1 MQKDFSY
8 PLKIDELGQKEQTY
22 KLVADKEQL
31 EFIKNILQV
40 PVVNSFEASIKLKF
54 HKKVG
59 KLKVWG
65 DVSADIGLISV
76 ISLEPF
82 NKLHQTSF
90 ELLYDTNATYEDIK
104 ELDVDIMA
112 DIPDIIENNEI
123 NLADIA
129 IEQIALILDDHPRK
143 EGEIFD
149 EIIEDVSPIR
159 HNPFA
164 ILEQLKKK

>member
-8 PLKIDELGQKEQTY
+8 PLKIEEIGQSEQTY
-22 KLVADKEQL
+22 KLIADKEQL
-31 EFIKNILQV
+31 EFIRGILQV
-40 PVVNSFEASIKLKF
+40 PAVNSFEALIKLKF
-54 HKKVG
+54 HKKIG

-65 DVSADIGLISV
+65 EVKADIGLISV

-82 NKLHQTSF
+82 DKLHQTSF

-104 ELDVDIMA
+104 EQDVDIMA
-112 DIPDIIENNEI
+112 DIPDVVMNGEI
-123 NLADIA
+123 NLADISL
-129 IEQIALILDDHPRK
+129 EQIALILDDHPRK
-143 EGEIFD
+143 DGEFFD